1 MQGLVSVLN
10 EGSRVAM
17 VEVNCETDFV
27 ARNKDFQALL
37 PIVTRAALEHRIRT
51 GQHELEIEGLS
62 SHVMG
67 GKKVTTLTCNLLYV
81 SFRHAPDCR
90 LQFLHSVLTSRIL

>member
-51 GQHELEIEGLS
+51 GQHQLEIEGLS

-67 GKKVTTLTCNLLYV
+67 GKKVITLTCNLL
-81 SFRHAPDCR
+81 
-90 LQFLHSVLTSRIL
+90 